1 MKRRIGTSETDD
13 SAGHGGIQSLDSA
26 LSLLQIL
33 AGMARAATLSELAR
47 AADMTTSKVHRYLA
61 SFINAG
67 LVMQRH
73 RSGRYELGKGALDL
87 GLAAMA
93 RDDLI
98 NRAADRLEEI
108 VDATGAAALVA
119 IWGPLGPTVVRW
131 ERTASFVV
139 TPLALGTVMPVLNSA
154 TGRIFLAFGPQRMV
168 WRLAEEQ
175 IARAIELK
183 LSWPDLEPGIE
194 QARKLAQKVRAAGHS
209 AVDGRF
215 IPGLKAI
222 SAPILN
228 WQGEAEAALTITT
241 GDQGLLEPGAGALEL
256 LIATCR
262 ELSAMTPG
270 AGHGGEIIKR
280 GVKDNA

>member
-1 MKRRIGTSETDD
+1 MVMGRPARNDETEG
-13 SAGHGGIQSLDSA
+13 STGHGGIQSLDSA

-33 AGMARAATLSELAR
+33 AGMSRPATLSELSR
-47 AADMTTSKVHRYLA
+47 AAGMTTSKVHRYLA

-98 NRAADRLEEI
+98 NRAADRLEDI

-119 IWGPLGPTVVRW
+119 IWGPHGPTVVRW
-131 ERTASFVV
+131 ERTASFVI

-175 IARAIELK
+175 IARALELK
-183 LSWPDLEPGIE
+183 LSWPDLEPGLE
-194 QARKLAQKVRAAGHS
+194 PARRMAEKVRAAGHS

-241 GDQGLLEPGAGALEL
+241 GDQGLLEPDGPALEL

-262 ELSAMTPG
+262 ELSALTPQDG
-270 AGHGGEIIKR
+270 PAMAAK
-280 GVKDNA
+280 